1 MTIIAYPVGLPTF
14 LFAGKSRTQPAQ
26 FTESNPRRG
35 PSYTQKIGS
44 DMPVFWDVTFRFNE
58 DDAQR
63 FKLWVQLSQYLDD
76 GLNEFILP
84 IKTEFGLVDH
94 TCRFLS
100 TGFLDAKQD
109 SQTSFTYNASI
120 MARKLVVPQEYL
132 DNGDYIVTLP
142 DWKTYASLLDVTVN
156 QEWPTVEYVDIVK
169 DGVLHEKAVFTR
181 ASGGTTEITQGVFTQ
196 AGVNEPRYRWSYG
209 YKELL
214 IEEPRT
220 NLVFPSAVGVTQ
232 TRTVTA
238 TAHTLSFYGT
248 GTVSLSGSSVGSL
261 VGTGEN
267 NIVSLTFTP
276 SAGSLTLTVTGSV
289 TEWNLEAGA
298 FYTSRIVTTLA
309 AVTRSADI
317 AKIKHSDFLLN
328 VDNGSFYC
336 VFSVVDTPSP
346 KTILGAGGSLS
357 MWYLF
362 GSEKAR
368 YTDDFGATK
377 TIETSNSAFLDK
389 KNSSCISYDIN
400 GILMG
405 LNGGSVAKGSKL
417 FLFYD
422 DSISIGSMNYK
433 PKRIELNSGI
443 STLRYYTR
451 KLSES
456 EIQALT
462 S

>member
-14 LFAGKSRTQPAQ
+14 LFAGKSRNQPAQ

-35 PSYTQKIGS
+35 PAYTQKIGS

-63 FKLWVQLSQYLDD
+63 FKLWVQLSQYLDN

-100 TGFLDAKQD
+100 TGFLDTQQD
-109 SQTSFTYNASI
+109 SQTSFTYKATI
-120 MARKLVVPQEYL
+120 MARKLVVPQSYL

-169 DGVLHEKAVFTR
+169 DGVLHSNAIFTR

-196 AGVNEPRYRWSYG
+196 AGINEPRYRWSYG

-214 IEEPRT
+214 IEEART
-220 NLVFPSAVGVTQ
+220 NIVFPSAVGATQ

-238 TAHTLSFYGT
+238 VAHTLSFLGT
-248 GTVSLSGSSVGSL
+248 GTVTLSGASVGSL
-261 VGTGEN
+261 IGTGAN
-267 NIVSLTFTP
+267 NLVSLTLTP
-276 SAGSLTLTVTGSV
+276 SAGNLTLAVTGSV
-289 TEWNLEAGA
+289 TEWQLEVGS
-298 FYTSRIVTTLA
+298 FYTSRIVTTSA
-309 AVTRSADI
+309 AVTR
-317 AKIKHSDFLLN
+317 AKDVAYINS
-328 VDNGSFYC
+328 
-336 VFSVVDTPSP
+336 VDTLYSTSSGAFLFNF
-346 KTILGAGGSLS
+346 TIKQNTSGFQFVFLGKESASNHFVDGS
-357 MWYLF
+357 
-362 GSEKAR
+362 
-368 YTDDFGATK
+368 GACRFVNK
-377 TIETSNSAFLDK
+377 SGAPFVGTSNSISLSSQNKHAFSYDSNDIKLSLNGVNTIFPAQD
-389 KNSSCISYDIN
+389 ISYGSVFYIGSTIN
-400 GILMG
+400 STLN
-405 LNGGSVAKGSKL
+405 LNG
-417 FLFYD
+417 
-422 DSISIGSMNYK
+422 
-433 PKRIELNSGI
+433 GI
-443 STLRYYTR
+443 STLRYYLR
-451 KLSES
+451 KLSAS